1 MTQQSIGR
9 SGPGGFLR
17 PGYVA
22 GVIGVLI
29 GALCGSSVGI
39 LVRLVE
45 SADGWQILFYRSIS
59 FALLV
64 FLFMLARNGRD
75 ALNRFSKVRLRG
87 AVVAVCLGSAF
98 IAYIFSVLLT
108 TVANAV
114 FILSASPFITALL
127 ARVFLGE
134 KVSTLSWIC
143 MAAGLGGVAI
153 MMADGLIAGTALGS
167 AVALIAASGYAASV
181 VAYRAGKDID
191 MMPATCLAGVFA
203 AAVCAFLVDDFSLSG
218 NDLTVAIALGTVQI
232 GLQYILITIAARYVP
247 AAEITLLMLLEVV
260 AAPIWVWIAFG
271 ETPALLT
278 LIGGVIVLGAVAVQA
293 SGVFRAG
300 TEA

>member
-1 MTQQSIGR
+1 MR
-9 SGPGGFLR
+9 GGYAA
-17 PGYVA
+17 GVA
-22 GVIGVLI
+22 GVLL

-45 SADGWQILFYRSIS
+45 HADGWQLLFYRSVS
-59 FALLV
+59 FALTV
-64 FLFMLARNGRD
+64 FLFLLFGNGRRV
-75 ALNRFSKVRLRG
+75 LNRFMGIGVLG

-114 FILSASPFITALL
+114 FILSASPFFAALM
-127 ARVFLGE
+127 AWFFLGE
-134 KVSTLSWIC
+134 RVSALSWAC
-143 MAAGLGGVAI
+143 MVAGLVGVAI
-153 MMADGLIAGTALGS
+153 MMAGGVLAGTVFGS
-167 AVALIAASGYAASV
+167 AVALIAAIGYSASV

-203 AAVCAFLVDDFSLSG
+203 AIVSGFLVEDFALSK
-218 NDLTVAIALGTVQI
+218 NDFMIAVLLGTVQI

-260 AAPIWVWIAFG
+260 AAPIWVWIGLG
-271 ETPALLT
+271 EAPALLT
-278 LIGGVIVLGAVAVQA
+278 LVGGAIVLTAVVVQA
-293 SGVFRAG
+293 ASAL
-300 TEA
+300 EQNE